1 MRFKTINFYIFEAPF
16 KNPIKT
22 PKVEMDTRK
31 VLIAELI
38 DQEGCSYFGECNAFE
53 TDWYDKETITSV
65 HNALKSWFDEE
76 VLGKDID
83 DFNAAQTILD
93 KISTQP
99 AARSTAAMA
108 LYQAFYNLESFSVEY
123 GATASGLSDKQFEV
137 LQKTEPKRVKLK
149 WSDNVVDDLKKLQRL
164 QSSPLLALDPNES
177 LDQDDISILQGIKSS
192 FDIIYIEEPF
202 RHLNSLKHIEKETI
216 PPVALDEKAVDI
228 ASILR
233 YIEAYNVDIVI
244 LKPFRLG
251 GIDRMLEAIKI
262 LQQRSIKVVI
272 GGMYEYGLSRYFT
285 AYLSRLGDYPGDI
298 TPYGYYFAEEF
309 TEKNGILNK
318 GHIEFVPPVIN
329 KNQLKRY

>member
-1 MRFKTINFYIFEAPF
+1 MRFKTLNFYTFEATF
-16 KNPIKT
+16 KNSIKT
-22 PKVEMDTRK
+22 PKTEMYTRK
-31 VLIAELI
+31 ALIIEMV
-38 DQEGCSYFGECNAFE
+38 DQEGRSYFGECNAFE

-93 KISTQP
+93 KLSMQP

-149 WSDNVVDDLKKLQRL
+149 WSDNVVDDLKKLQQL
-164 QSSPLLALDPNES
+164 QSSPLLALDANES
-177 LDQDDISILQGIKSS
+177 LNQDDIPNLQEIKKR
-192 FDIIYIEEPF
+192 FDILYIEEPF
-202 RHLNSLKHIEKETI
+202 RDLNDLNDVEKETI
-216 PPVALDEKAVDI
+216 PSIALDEKALDI
-228 ASILR
+228 DSILR
-233 YIEAYNVDIVI
+233 YIENYNVNTVI

-251 GIDRMLEAIKI
+251 GIDRILEAIII
-262 LQQRSIKVVI
+262 LHQEDIKVVI

-309 TEKNGILNK
+309 TEENGILNK
-318 GHIEFVPPVIN
+318 GRIEFAPPVIN

>member
-1 MRFKTINFYIFEAPF
+1 MRFKTLNFYTFEAAF
-16 KNPIKT
+16 KNSIKT
-22 PKVEMDTRK
+22 PKTEMYTRK
-31 VLIAELI
+31 ALIIEMV
-38 DQEGCSYFGECNAFE
+38 DQEGRSYFGECNAFE

-93 KISTQP
+93 KLSMQP

-149 WSDNVVDDLKKLQRL
+149 WSDNVVDDLKKLQQL
-164 QSSPLLALDPNES
+164 QSSPLLALDANES
-177 LDQDDISILQGIKSS
+177 LNQDDIPNLQEIKKR
-192 FDIIYIEEPF
+192 FDILYIEEPF
-202 RHLNSLKHIEKETI
+202 RDLNDLNDVEKETI
-216 PPVALDEKAVDI
+216 PSIALDEKALDI
-228 ASILR
+228 DSILR
-233 YIEAYNVDIVI
+233 YIENYNVNTVI

-251 GIDRMLEAIKI
+251 GIDRILEAIII
-262 LQQRSIKVVI
+262 LHQEDIKVVI

-309 TEKNGILNK
+309 TEENGILNK
-318 GHIEFVPPVIN
+318 GRIEFAPPVIN